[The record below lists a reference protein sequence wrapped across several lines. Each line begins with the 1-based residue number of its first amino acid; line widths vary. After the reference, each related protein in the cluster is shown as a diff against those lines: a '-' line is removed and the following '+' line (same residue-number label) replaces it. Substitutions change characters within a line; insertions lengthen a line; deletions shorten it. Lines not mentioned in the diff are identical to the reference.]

1 MLRTLFTNLTVK
13 ICLFKTNQ
21 RNNLSFRIILHLS
34 FSDVLLALVG
44 VPTFIFDSIM
54 NTNSRVLK
62 VASPCITALLAHF
75 FMYII
80 GLLGVDR
87 FVRINYYTKHR
98 EIVTLFCVFMAQIL
112 IQALEVLNT
121 VLILLDKLNQ
131 TGFLQIFVVLCF
143 LVAVLQIKT
152 ISSIKTLLLTESSLD
167 RKIRKLATKILIAL
181 TLLLSRS
188 IVCPLV
194 RGHIED
200 RLTDKKK
207 GNLQFIFEIK
217 VNLLCL
223 NSSTCAVLFLA
234 SNTKSRNI

>member
-1 MLRTLFTNLTVK
+1 MLEISRYLLTDWSNWRQTEVTFWEWFGRKSQNLKKLQVIQIYRLLLNQIICKVPLLTYQLIRDYILTGRSVITMLRTLFTNLTVK

-62 VASPCITALLAHF
+62 VASPCITALLARF

-87 FVRINYYTKHR
+87 FVKINYYAKHR

-112 IQALEVLNT
+112 I
-121 VLILLDKLNQ
+121 
-131 TGFLQIFVVLCF
+131 
-143 LVAVLQIKT
+143 
-152 ISSIKTLLLTESSLD
+152 
-167 RKIRKLATKILIAL
+167 
-181 TLLLSRS
+181 
-188 IVCPLV
+188 
-194 RGHIED
+194 
-200 RLTDKKK
+200 
-207 GNLQFIFEIK
+207 
-217 VNLLCL
+217 
-223 NSSTCAVLFLA
+223 
-234 SNTKSRNI
+234 